1 MAWLSVDL
9 EGNEFISSIKP
20 EKICGRIAISVNKH
34 PFRELIHI
42 SKGTI
47 KKLIGRDL
55 FFTDEPAELK
65 EEQLWGQIKA

>member
-20 EKICGRIAISVNKH
+20 EKKCESIAISINKH
-34 PFRELIHI
+34 PLRDLIHI
-42 SKGTI
+42 SKGSI

-55 FFTDEPAELK
+55 TWEDSSVEL
-65 EEQLWGQIKA
+65 EGDSHG

>member
-20 EKICGRIAISVNKH
+20 EKICGSIAISINKH

-42 SKGTI
+42 L
-47 KKLIGRDL
+47 KLIGREL
-55 FFTDEPAELK
+55 SWNDEPVELK
-65 EEQLWGQIKA
+65 EE

>member
-20 EKICGRIAISVNKH
+20 EKNCGSIAISVNKH

-42 SKGTI
+42 SKGNI
-47 KKLIGRDL
+47 KKLIGREL
-55 FFTDEPAELK
+55 FWDDEPVELN
-65 EEQLWGQIKA
+65 EIDM